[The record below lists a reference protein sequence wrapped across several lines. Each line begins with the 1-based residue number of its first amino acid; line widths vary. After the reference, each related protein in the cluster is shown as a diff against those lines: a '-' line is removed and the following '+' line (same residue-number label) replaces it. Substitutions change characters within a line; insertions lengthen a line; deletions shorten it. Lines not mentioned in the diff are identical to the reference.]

1 VGKCRKNTK
10 QQDGGCSNQGS
21 SSSSSSSSSSRAAEY
36 EGHDGYG
43 FGEEERMEAEEM
55 QHAIAASK
63 LDHIAAG
70 GQRCVASIKML
81 KFGAN
86 LLCVT
91 CPSSDIA

>member
-1 VGKCRKNTK
+1 
-10 QQDGGCSNQGS
+10 
-21 SSSSSSSSSSRAAEY
+21 
-36 EGHDGYG
+36 
-43 FGEEERMEAEEM
+43 MEAEEM